1 LPFRSLHAAVY
12 RQESVLRPLATR
24 AASATPPARS
34 TPPAPSSSFSSFSST
49 LASGRRP
56 AAASPLSELAAS
68 LNSSRSSAQ
77 NENSSDPFVNRSLEL
92 LGFLHRSDRAPS
104 LSASYRPPTLTA
116 ARTPPPLASS
126 FGGTPDTGGTQQRAS
141 ALATSKDLPFKM
153 QRRHTTCPH
162 ADRCCVCD

>member
-1 LPFRSLHAAVY
+1 MRVSSLGGSVSDGVGGAGFDGFDVVLVHAAATRTHLGKERTGPFERFFPVLPRLPFRSLHAAVY

-34 TPPAPSSSFSSFSST
+34 TPPAPSSSLSSFSST

-77 NENSSDPFVNRSLEL
+77 NENFFNSDFCQQ
-92 LGFLHRSDRAPS
+92 S
-104 LSASYRPPTLTA
+104 LSCWVFCAGAIGR
-116 ARTPPPLASS
+116 
-126 FGGTPDTGGTQQRAS
+126 RAS
-141 ALATSKDLPFKM
+141 VRATG
-153 QRRHTTCPH
+153 RPH
-162 ADRCCVCD
+162 

>member
-1 LPFRSLHAAVY
+1 MVQVSTGLTSFSYTPLPHAPTSAKSALVPFNASSLFFRVCHSEAYMLCCH

-34 TPPAPSSSFSSFSST
+34 TPPAPSSSLSSFSST

-77 NENSSDPFVNRSLEL
+77 NENFSNLLSVNRV
-92 LGFLHRSDRAPS
+92 
-104 LSASYRPPTLTA
+104 LSCWVFCAGAIGR
-116 ARTPPPLASS
+116 
-126 FGGTPDTGGTQQRAS
+126 RAS
-141 ALATSKDLPFKM
+141 VRATG
-153 QRRHTTCPH
+153 RPH
-162 ADRCCVCD
+162 